1 MYCLRA
7 VSGLFAE
14 FLEVFGQF
22 VLSVLA
28 GLVVALGALHALL
41 AFQDHLE
48 ILTEI
53 VEAIGE
59 FPESKST
66 LVKLSFQFRVT
77 LKSQD

>member
-1 MYCLRA
+1 M
-7 VSGLFAE
+7 
-14 FLEVFGQF
+14 
-22 VLSVLA
+22 LSVLA

-66 LVKLSFQFRVT
+66 LIKLSFQFRVT
-77 LKSQD
+77 